1 MDYLL
6 LIIGFALLIKGA
18 DLFVDGSCS
27 IARILNV
34 PSVII
39 GLTIVAMGTSA
50 PEASVSISAALAG
63 NNDIAISNIIG
74 SNIFNALGVVGICA
88 LIMPFVTNPSILKRD
103 LPINIGVSIILVIML
118 LDGTLGRIEGII
130 LLILM
135 AIYIYMMIKE
145 AKTGN
150 NDDEDT
156 GKEYTLPKS
165 LVLIVV
171 GLAIVIIGGNL
182 VVTHASN
189 IATSLGLS
197 QNFIGLTIVAIGTSL
212 PELVTSVVATFKKL
226 PGLALGNA
234 IGSNIFNILFILGA
248 SSLLSPL
255 HVLNES
261 IIDGIIM
268 IAVAVVMYIFAR
280 TKKSFGRWEGLIC
293 VLSYI
298 AYTAYLFIR

>member
-6 LIIGFALLIKGA
+6 LIVGFACLVKGA
-18 DLFVDGSCS
+18 DWFVDGSCS
-27 IARILNV
+27 IARILKV

-50 PEASVSISAALAG
+50 PETSVSISAALVG
-63 NNDIAISNIIG
+63 NNDIAISNVIG

-88 LIMPFVTNPSILKRD
+88 LLAPFMTDLGILKRD
-103 LPINIGVSIILVIML
+103 LPINFVVSVILTIMIANGV
-118 LDGTLGRIEGII
+118 LGRLEGAI
-130 LLILM
+130 LLILFVAYIAWM
-135 AIYIYMMIKE
+135 VREALRNRTDGEDIKVMSPLKSVIY
-145 AKTGN
+145 
-150 NDDEDT
+150 
-156 GKEYTLPKS
+156 
-165 LVLIVV
+165 VLL
-171 GLAIVIIGGNL
+171 GLAVVILGGNL

-189 IATSLGLS
+189 IAVSLGLS

-212 PELVTSVVATFKKL
+212 PELVTSVVAVFKKL

-255 HVLNES
+255 HVLSES
-261 IIDGIIM
+261 VIDGIVM
-268 IAVAVVMYIFAR
+268 IGVAVIMYLFAR
-280 TKKSFGRWEGLIC
+280 SKKSFSRLEGIIC
-293 VLSYI
+293 VLCYV